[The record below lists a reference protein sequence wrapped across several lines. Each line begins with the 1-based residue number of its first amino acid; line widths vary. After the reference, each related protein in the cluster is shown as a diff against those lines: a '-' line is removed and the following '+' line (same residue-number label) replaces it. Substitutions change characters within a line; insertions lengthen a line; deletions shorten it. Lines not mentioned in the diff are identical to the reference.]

1 MDIQKL
7 VCMFVVILFISL
19 TGCVLFTQQEWS
31 ENYALM
37 DGVKSNSPL
46 AVDGNIETIGE
57 AQLPRN
63 STGRLSS
70 PEILITLP
78 EKKVIRKIVIHS
90 DNLKKL
96 VIFADKGGTIH
107 SRTDWQ
113 LLKEIK
119 AVKSYPLEIPI
130 LYSHPTDKLRI
141 VILDTTDDAAV
152 ARKQKAEFSRQDF
165 GNLAFGRAGSRM
177 FNRRYN
183 NARIGE
189 IEIYGYRTK
198 KEATMSDTGTQELD

>member
-1 MDIQKL
+1 MNYQKL
-7 VCMFVVILFISL
+7 VLMFVVIILLSL

-37 DGVKSNSPL
+37 DGVRSNSPL
-46 AVDGNIETIGE
+46 AIDGNIETIGE
-57 AQLPRN
+57 AKLPMN
-63 STGRLSS
+63 SSGRFAS
-70 PEILITLP
+70 PEIIITLP

-107 SRTDWQ
+107 SKTDWQ
-113 LLKEIK
+113 LLKELK
-119 AVKSYPLEIPI
+119 TVKSYPLEIPI

-141 VILDTTDDAAV
+141 VITDTTDDGAV
-152 ARKQKAEFSRQDF
+152 ARKQKAEFSRQGF
-165 GNLAFGRAGSRM
+165 GNLAFGAAGSRM

-189 IEIYGYRTK
+189 IEIYGYKTK
-198 KEATMSDTGTQELD
+198 KDDTISHSPTELE